1 MFVEGDKMKYVSLK
15 PNPFN
20 IEVLGFTGIN
30 DPEFITEFIDK
41 YVDRE
46 DAFNSVLLNKLTGV
60 YNDLGWG
67 DQFPV
72 LNAKIN
78 KFFKFM

>member
-1 MFVEGDKMKYVSLK
+1 
-15 PNPFN
+15 
-20 IEVLGFTGIN
+20 
-30 DPEFITEFIDK
+30 
-41 YVDRE
+41 
-46 DAFNSVLLNKLTGV
+46 V

-78 KFFKFM
+78 KFFKFVW

>member
-1 MFVEGDKMKYVSLK
+1 LK
-15 PNPFN
+15 PNPYN
-20 IEVLGFTGIN
+20 IDTLGFRGN
-30 DPEFITEFIDK
+30 GEDPEFILDFINK

-46 DAFNSVLLNKLTGV
+46 EAFTSVLLNKLTGV
-60 YNDLGWG
+60 FNDLGW
-67 DQFPV
+67 DFPV